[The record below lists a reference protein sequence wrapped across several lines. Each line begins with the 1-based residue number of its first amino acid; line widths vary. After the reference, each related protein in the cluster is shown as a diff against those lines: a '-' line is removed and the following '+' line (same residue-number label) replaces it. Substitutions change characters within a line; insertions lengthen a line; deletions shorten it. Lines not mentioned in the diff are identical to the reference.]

1 MEQIDVHE
9 HTGYAHPPQKL
20 TCHCRKKGFAERRT
34 LTQSKLEQFTMLGVE
49 EIQTDVSDATG
60 TLHDTV
66 EGDGEWVGSA
76 NSMDLR
82 KSESCQN

>member
-1 MEQIDVHE
+1 
-9 HTGYAHPPQKL
+9 
-20 TCHCRKKGFAERRT
+20 
-34 LTQSKLEQFTMLGVE
+34 MLGVE

-76 NSMDLR
+76 DSVDLR
-82 KSESCQN
+82 KSESCQNLDIPNEGFTLAEAK

>member
-1 MEQIDVHE
+1 
-9 HTGYAHPPQKL
+9 
-20 TCHCRKKGFAERRT
+20 
-34 LTQSKLEQFTMLGVE
+34 MLGVE

-76 NSMDLR
+76 ESMDLR
-82 KSESCQN
+82 KSESCQNLDIPNEGFALAVQKKEHTSRRSNRQVRSQIIQVTYHDRTSLI